1 MSELK
6 FEVGDVWETLVDNV
20 AGKPK
25 GSYFTVHSLDGDGD
39 ALDGYGSRVAVLSRI
54 ARGHVKLIS
63 RKGENMN
70 NTFTKDMLVAG
81 KHIVELL
88 NGSMHLVLQDEQG
101 LFLINFNGDKY
112 FSNVDCLQ
120 NDLTWRGKLYDDFT
134 VVKVYKIKLSIHFKA
149 LNDNI
154 ELVWQRQ
161 YKSPAQLKLEEL
173 EAKQREIADQM
184 EQLRKSL

>member
-25 GSYFTVHSLDGDGD
+25 GCYFYIHSLDRDGNV
-39 ALDGYGSRVAVLSRI
+39 LDGYNDRVFLSRI

-81 KHIVELL
+81 KHVVEDRDGDKFVVMGDFLSGVREYSELCEYTHDLL
-88 NGSMHLVLQDEQG
+88 NQD
-101 LFLINFNGDKY
+101 
-112 FSNVDCLQ
+112 
-120 NDLTWRGKLYDDFT
+120 TDFPQLDIM
-134 VVKVYKIKLSIHFKA
+134 KVYEINTQGTLSRIIA
-149 LNDNI
+149 EAN
-154 ELVWQRQ
+154 LVWQRQ
-161 YKSPAQLKLEEL
+161 EKSPAQLKLEEL